1 MMKQEKL
8 CMSAN
13 ELSLQT
19 GLSLSF
25 IRKLT
30 REEKIP
36 YLRVGRRIL
45 YPIAGVEKW
54 LANNID
60 AESDEQ

>member
-1 MMKQEKL
+1 MEQGKL
-8 CMSAN
+8 CFNAF
-13 ELSLQT
+13 ELAMRT
-19 GLSLSF
+19 GLSVSF
-25 IRKLT
+25 IRKMT
-30 REEKIP
+30 REGRIP